1 MNSATRNLLFLDKDG
16 NSNDL
21 ATLNILRGREWGT
34 PSYTVYRKL
43 CDLGD
48 AKSWYDLK
56 DTTSETNIE
65 KMQSVYK

>member
-21 ATLNILRGREWGT
+21 ATMNILRGREWGT

-43 CDLGD
+43 CGLGKT
-48 AKSWYDLK
+48 KSWYDLK
-56 DTTSETNIE
+56 ETTSETNIE